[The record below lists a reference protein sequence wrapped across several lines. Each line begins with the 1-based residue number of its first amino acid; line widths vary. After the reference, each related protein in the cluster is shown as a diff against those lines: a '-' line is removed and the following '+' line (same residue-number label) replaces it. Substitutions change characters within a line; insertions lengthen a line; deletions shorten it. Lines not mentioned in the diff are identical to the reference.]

1 MEIVVN
7 RNPCKA
13 LDVRIEYGK
22 FYNQYL
28 YFIEVKC
35 DTGKFFYENVI
46 IDVFK
51 SAEDAIKRY
60 EYLKDNINSD
70 LVIER

>member
-7 RNPCKA
+7 RSPCKA
-13 LDVRIEYGK
+13 IDVQIVYDK
-22 FYNQYL
+22 IYNKYL

-35 DTGKFFYENVI
+35 DTGKFYCENVI
-46 IDVFK
+46 IDVFR

-60 EYLKDNINSD
+60 EYLKDNLNSD